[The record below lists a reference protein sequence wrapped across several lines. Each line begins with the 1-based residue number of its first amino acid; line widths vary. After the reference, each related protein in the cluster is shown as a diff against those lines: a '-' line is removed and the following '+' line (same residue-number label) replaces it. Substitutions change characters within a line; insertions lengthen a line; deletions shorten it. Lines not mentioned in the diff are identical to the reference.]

1 MLENTLGEVIE
12 FLGDQ
17 PRFYGRTN
25 NESIA
30 GLVNPVGPERTGEE
44 SFADRRC
51 ISLDGM

>member
-1 MLENTLGEVIE
+1 MLENTPRKVTE
-12 FLGDQ
+12 FVGDQ
-17 PRFYGRTN
+17 PRFYGHTN

-44 SFADRRC
+44 SFPDRRC